1 MKILVTQ
8 RRASSPGTPCAESTL
23 TSFSFLLMASSS
35 SSSLYSLSQKP
46 SPDYGLDKFDFC
58 QRIVACGST
67 LSIRSLAKDHIP
79 GYFKFVPLPE
89 ELDGDVE
96 EEQERVKETG
106 NSDVLRV
113 SQLQKKFRNL
123 EAVRWISATMMLV
136 LKKMISRQAFDI
148 WSEARRVLWPARDQW
163 GGKDDNF

>member
-1 MKILVTQ
+1 M
-8 RRASSPGTPCAESTL
+8 GSTL

-35 SSSLYSLSQKP
+35 FYSSSSLNQKP
-46 SPDYGLDKFDFC
+46 SPDYGSDKFDFR
-58 QRIVACGST
+58 QRIVAYGLI
-67 LSIRSLAKDHIP
+67 LSIRSLAKNHIP
-79 GYFKFVPLPE
+79 GYFKLVPLPE

-96 EEQERVKETG
+96 EEQERVKETSS
-106 NSDVLRV
+106 SDILRV

-148 WSEARRVLWPARDQW
+148 WSEARRVLWSARDQW

>member
-1 MKILVTQ
+1 MKILATQ
-8 RRASSPGTPCAESTL
+8 RRAFSPGTPCAESTL

-46 SPDYGLDKFDFC
+46 SPDYGSDKLDFC

-79 GYFKFVPLPE
+79 GYFKLVPLPE
-89 ELDGDVE
+89 ELDEDVE

-123 EAVRWISATMMLV
+123 EAVRWISAIMMLI
-136 LKKMISRQAFDI
+136 LKKR
-148 WSEARRVLWPARDQW
+148 
-163 GGKDDNF
+163 

>member
-1 MKILVTQ
+1 MKILATQ
-8 RRASSPGTPCAESTL
+8 RRAFSPGTPCAESTL

-46 SPDYGLDKFDFC
+46 SPDYGSDKLDFC
-58 QRIVACGST
+58 QRIVAYGLT
-67 LSIRSLAKDHIP
+67 LSIRSLAKNHIP
-79 GYFKFVPLPE
+79 GYFKLVPLPE

-96 EEQERVKETG
+96 EEQERIKETG
-106 NSDVLRV
+106 SSDILRV

-123 EAVRWISATMMLV
+123 EAVRRISAIMMLV

-148 WSEARRVLWPARDQW
+148 WSEARRVLWSARDQW
-163 GGKDDNF
+163 CGKDDNF

>member
-1 MKILVTQ
+1 MKILATQ
-8 RRASSPGTPCAESTL
+8 RRVFSLGTPCAESTL

-46 SPDYGLDKFDFC
+46 SPDYGSDKFDFR
-58 QRIVACGST
+58 QRIVAYGLI
-67 LSIRSLAKDHIP
+67 LSIRSLANDHIP
-79 GYFKFVPLPE
+79 GYFKLVPLPE

-123 EAVRWISATMMLV
+123 EAVRWISAMLV

-148 WSEARRVLWPARDQW
+148 WSEARRVLWSARDQW

>member
-1 MKILVTQ
+1 M
-8 RRASSPGTPCAESTL
+8 GSTL

-35 SSSLYSLSQKP
+35 FYSSSSLNQKP
-46 SPDYGLDKFDFC
+46 SPDYGSDKFD
-58 QRIVACGST
+58 RIVAYGST
-67 LSIRSLAKDHIP
+67 LSIRSLAKNHIP
-79 GYFKFVPLPE
+79 GYFKLVPLPE

-123 EAVRWISATMMLV
+123 EAVRWISATIMLV

-148 WSEARRVLWPARDQW
+148 WSEAGRVLRSAWDQW

>member
-1 MKILVTQ
+1 MKILATQ
-8 RRASSPGTPCAESTL
+8 RRAFSPGTPCAESTL

-35 SSSLYSLSQKP
+35 FYSSSSLNQKP
-46 SPDYGLDKFDFC
+46 SPDYGSDKFDFC
-58 QRIVACGST
+58 QNIVACGST

-79 GYFKFVPLPE
+79 GYFKLVPLPE

-96 EEQERVKETG
+96 EEQERVKETSS
-106 NSDVLRV
+106 SDVLRV
-113 SQLQKKFRNL
+113 SQLQKKYRNL
-123 EAVRWISATMMLV
+123 EAVRWISAMLV

-148 WSEARRVLWPARDQW
+148 WSEARRVLRPARDQW